1 MKRRRLL
8 LGVSLLSLASAGAH
22 AQFAVIDVASIAQLT
37 QQVQTLAQQL
47 QTAQAQLAQAQSQ
60 YQAMTGNRGMQ
71 TLLSG
76 TVRNYL
82 PTQWSQLT
90 GVVQGSGA
98 FGALAA
104 DVQGNV
110 AANSVLTAQQLM
122 ALSTEERAQIASSRN
137 MAALLQGLSQIEL
150 ANVSGRFTSIQQL
163 IDAIPSAVD
172 QKAVL
177 DLQARINAE
186 QGMLQNEQTKLQV
199 LYQSLQ
205 AQQWAH
211 AQQQRELVIAGYG
224 QFSTRFEPL
233 PR

>member
-8 LGVSLLSLASAGAH
+8 LGVSLLALASADAH

-71 TLLSG
+71 ALLSG

-82 PTQWSQLT
+82 PAQWSQLT
-90 GVVQGSGA
+90 GAVQAGST

-122 ALSTEERAQIASSRN
+122 TLSTEERAQITSSRSLV
-137 MAALLQGLSQIEL
+137 ALLQGLSQIEL